1 MRKHSSTYVV
11 LLLSTFVISQLTG
24 HTASAAAVSSV
35 QPKSAVAAATVTAP
49 SNLGSV
55 SLGANIKATLED
67 VNIWSQPGG
76 NILTYT
82 INYSNGSSKSASLLY
97 YFSRVMTSGG
107 SVIGNPLSAD
117 ATKKK
122 WVLTKACAL
131 HIMLMS
137 ARIR

>member
-82 INYSNGSSKSASLLY
+82 INYSNGSNKSASLLY

-107 SVIGNPLSAD
+107 SVIPGNPLSAD

-137 ARIR
+137 AR

>member
-24 HTASAAAVSSV
+24 HTASAASANAVRTN
-35 QPKSAVAAATVTAP
+35 PAVAAATVTPP
-49 SNLGSV
+49 SNLGSI

-82 INYSNGSSKSASLLY
+82 LNYSNGSSKNANLMY
-97 YFSRVMTSGG
+97 YFSRVTTPG
-107 SVIGNPLSAD
+107 
-117 ATKKK
+117 
-122 WVLTKACAL
+122 VLLFRVT
-131 HIMLMS
+131 H
-137 ARIR
+137 